1 MSKFKDASENIK
13 RLQVMFSGLIELAD
27 AMDKVDS
34 LESYAVELEDKKG
47 KLDKDISSL
56 KVSKDNLLKEFE
68 AARVKL
74 SAMMIDNESK
84 AVKIIADA
92 ESKALVIIEAAQ
104 AKSKEIDSL
113 IDVKIKKYELA
124 AQSLVAELNASD
136 EKLKASELKLKE
148 VNQALEKIKGGI

>member
-13 RLQVMFSGLIELAD
+13 RLQVMFSGLIELGD
-27 AMDKVDS
+27 LMDKVDN

-56 KVSKDNLLKEFE
+56 KISKDNLLKEFE
-68 AARVKL
+68 AARVKWSEML
-74 SAMMIDNESK
+74 ADNESR
-84 AVKIIADA
+84 AAKIIADA
-92 ESKALVIIEAAQ
+92 ESKALGIIEAAQ

-124 AQSLVAELNASD
+124 AQSLVSE
-136 EKLKASELKLKE
+136 LKASELKLRE
-148 VNQALEKIKGGI
+148 VNEALEKIKGGI

>member
-84 AVKIIADA
+84 AVKMIADA

>member
-13 RLQVMFSGLIELAD
+13 RLQVMFAGLNELAD
-27 AMDKVDS
+27 AMDKVDT
-34 LESYAVELEDKKG
+34 LEGYAVELEDKKG